1 MAFVTEA
8 PTVLSAALRVAPFLS
23 FDEDPLTIAYAA
35 AAPLRRDDVRAV
47 YTPAGA
53 RLLEALDLR
62 AELTPVGGAA
72 ALRTALE
79 IPKWPALVV
88 DQGAAFLVGPGPGA
102 RVRDWVSRSEA
113 VEWKTDDARFVKVQ
127 TARLAA
133 LAKRDAKVGPLPV
146 LAELLET
153 GGAWTCVD
161 QGFDSA
167 IVVGTAPVT
176 RVVHRPRATGPFTP
190 PPSWMSPQ
198 LEARDAEF
206 LHRLHGLKCEC
217 GFTQTIPTPACGHCG
232 STKRETVRLGRTGTV
247 FTFTHEYYV
256 PPQVTMLVVD
266 LDGGGRILV
275 QQADAGE
282 AAIGARVRLVLRK
295 LHAGY
300 YWKAVLE

>member
-1 MAFVTEA
+1 MTDE
-8 PTVLSAALRVAPFLS
+8 PRIRSAALRVAPSLS

-35 AAPLRRDDVRAV
+35 AWPIRRDDVRAL
-47 YTPAGA
+47 YTPVSA
-53 RLLEALDLR
+53 RLLEALDLH

-72 ALRTALE
+72 ALRIALA

-102 RVRDWVSRSEA
+102 RVRDWITHSEPI
-113 VEWKTDDARFVKVQ
+113 EPTDDARFAKVR
-127 TARLAA
+127 TARLVAMT
-133 LAKRDAKVGPLPV
+133 KRDARVGPLPA

-153 GGAWTCVD
+153 GGAWTAID

-167 IVVGTAPVT
+167 IVEGTAPVT
-176 RVVHRPRATGPFTP
+176 RVVQRPRANGPFTP
-190 PPSWMSPQ
+190 PPSWTSPQ

-232 STKRETVRLGRTGTV
+232 STKREPVKLARTGRV
-247 FTFTHEYYV
+247 FTFTHESYV

-275 QQADAGE
+275 QQADEGD